1 MLFAEAVEWRKTEGK
16 TFSSNFRRSEIE
28 QRDGIDLQEC
38 QNVCQE
44 NSECAAITYNEDRRL
59 CILRRRTKYGL
70 SEDTFIDRDGVDY
83 YELVGKSMN

>member
-38 QNVCQE
+38 QNVCQK
-44 NSECAAITYNEDRRL
+44 NSECAAITYQEDRRL
-59 CILRRRTKYGL
+59 CILRRRTNDRL
-70 SEDTFIDRDGVDY
+70 SENVFVDRNGVDY
-83 YELVGKSMN
+83 YEFVGKSMN